1 MIALI
6 IIAIGLYNYNK
17 SQNIIKNKI
26 LKIEKND
33 ETRTQEIEL
42 KDQQSSKTENS
53 KSQSKKGKEEIVYKN
68 SKSKKQRTDINLHFH
83 V

>member
-53 KSQSKKGKEEIVYKN
+53 KSQSKKGKGK
-68 SKSKKQRTDINLHFH
+68 
-83 V
+83 